1 MINAGG
7 YDLLLNN
14 QILRNALMYVLRYK
28 NPKYKI
34 LFLNVYATFLSQ
46 AMRGY
51 CCRLICQFE
60 RKQFSFNVCMRD
72 FLEKR
77 NLISRLLRITQR

>member
-60 RKQFSFNVCMRD
+60 KKNSF
-72 FLEKR
+72 L
-77 NLISRLLRITQR
+77 STYA